1 MYYSCFGLKFL
12 HYKIVLNYQE
22 TFTYI
27 LRQVLN
33 YQETFTYILRQV
45 LNYQEAFTYIL
56 RQVLNYQE
64 TFTYLINKGSYM
76 SFSINLYQMSLERV
90 NKQVS

>member
-1 MYYSCFGLKFL
+1 MLYVLLVFWFKIPALN
-12 HYKIVLNYQE
+12 YKIVLNYQE

-33 YQETFTYILRQV
+33 D
-45 LNYQEAFTYIL
+45 QEAFTYIL